1 MWLVKRILLTIV
13 LISAGCITAVTARTD
28 VVPATLPADEQV
40 DAVFIDKSE
49 RRLELLREGKVI
61 RSYKIALGGNPIGP
75 KRRQG
80 DQRTP
85 EGEYR
90 IDYRNAH
97 SAYHRSLHINY
108 PNNADRAESAK
119 LGVRTGGDI
128 FIHGLPNSYPLATA
142 PKVDW
147 TLGCIALDNTEIEE
161 IWQLVPNG
169 TPITIAP

>member
-1 MWLVKRILLTIV
+1 MSLVKRIILIIA
-13 LISAGCITAVTARTD
+13 LISAGWLTAATVRAD
-28 VVPATLPADEQV
+28 VVPIAAPAGEQA

-90 IDYRNAH
+90 IDYRNAQ
-97 SAYHRSLHINY
+97 SSYHLSLHINY
-108 PNNADRAESAK
+108 PNATDRAESAK

-128 FIHGLPNSYPLATA
+128 FIHGLPNSYPLETA

-147 TLGCIALDNTEIEE
+147 TLGCIALDNAEIKE

-169 TPITIAP
+169 TPINIVP